1 MPVAASGF
9 NKFLILYFLSAL
21 MHITIGALRMNA
33 KWNVTVKRL
42 QEVNGGSF
50 VLANMTVPSKVC
62 QLVSGI
68 NKPHD
73 IVNLV

>member
-33 KWNVTVKRL
+33 EWNVTVKRL
-42 QEVNGGSF
+42 QEVNGGSS
-50 VLANMTVPSKVC
+50 VLANMTVTSKVY

-68 NKPHD
+68 NKPHN
-73 IVNLV
+73 IINLV